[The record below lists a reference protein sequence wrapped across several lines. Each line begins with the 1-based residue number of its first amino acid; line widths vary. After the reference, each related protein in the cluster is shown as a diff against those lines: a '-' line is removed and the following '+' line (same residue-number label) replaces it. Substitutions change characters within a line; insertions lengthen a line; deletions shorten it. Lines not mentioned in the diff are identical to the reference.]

1 MVIAITGILNRDLWD
16 HSVYDMVINSSGG
29 TRELYQLDPSFLLQM
44 KTQHKLKEKNPE
56 TQIASL
62 KDASCFSCLDYFF
75 LGKGFTFL
83 QVLSI

>member
-1 MVIAITGILNRDLWD
+1 MIIAITGILNRDLWA
-16 HSVYDMVINSSGG
+16 HRVNDMVINFSGG
-29 TRELYQLDPSFLLQM
+29 TRKLYQLDPFLLQM
-44 KTQHKLKEKNPE
+44 KTQHKLKKKHPG

-75 LGKGFTFL
+75 LGKVFTFL